1 MRRRLAALISYL
13 GVTFGITWGWDG
25 ALALLGMRVRPGIG
39 WPTHVPGQ
47 FGPLLGAFAASFVL
61 GREALRVWFHRLVLV
76 RGPVWLWAGALGAPM
91 LVFGVGG
98 IFDPIRWRDLGR
110 LSGLPSWP
118 WPLTLLALLV
128 ITGMA
133 EEAGWRGWLLPWS
146 SPLAAASL
154 VSIVWALWH
163 LPLFFSVQTYRDG
176 RLAFVPI
183 FFASLW
189 CGSVALTW
197 LWMRPGGSTPLPIL
211 WHGLYDLLGGSA
223 ASAGAAGLAVS
234 VLVDIAGICLAIADL
249 RLRRQGR
256 TLFPAVGTSSTGA
269 EGREPQRDFARG
281 RLGEVPT
288 TRRSARPRI

>member
-1 MRRRLAALISYL
+1 MRRRLAALITFL
-13 GVTFGITWGWDG
+13 GITFGITWGWDG

-47 FGPLLGAFAASFVL
+47 FGPLLGALAASLVL
-61 GREALRVWFHRLVLV
+61 GREALRVWANRLVLV
-76 RGPVWLWAGALGAPM
+76 RGPVWLWVGALGAPV
-91 LVFGVGG
+91 LVFGVGA
-98 IFDPIRWRDLGR
+98 IFDPISWRDLGR
-110 LSGLPSWP
+110 FSGLPSWP

-128 ITGMA
+128 ITGLA
-133 EEAGWRGWLLPWS
+133 EEAGWRGWLLPWLLHQF

-163 LPLFFSVQTYRDG
+163 LPMFFSVQSYRDG
-176 RLAFVPI
+176 GLAFAPV

-189 CGSVALTW
+189 CGSVVLTW
-197 LWMRPGGSTPLPIL
+197 LWMRAGGSTLLPML

-234 VLVDIAGICLAIADL
+234 VLVDIAGICLLIAEM

-256 TLFPAVGTSSTGA
+256 PLFPAVDTSSVGVA
-269 EGREPQRDFARG
+269 GREPQRDLASG
-281 RLGEVPT
+281 
-288 TRRSARPRI
+288 